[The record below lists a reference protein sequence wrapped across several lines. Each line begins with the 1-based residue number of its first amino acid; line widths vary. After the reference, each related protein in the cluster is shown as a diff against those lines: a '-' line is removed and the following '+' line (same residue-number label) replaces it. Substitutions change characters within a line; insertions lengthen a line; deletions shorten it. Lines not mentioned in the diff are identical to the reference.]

1 MTDPVNKL
9 ISIFSD
15 FPGIGPKQARRFV
28 YYLLTRSSG
37 YIDEMQKLITELKKE
52 IAVCPE
58 CFRYFPKTN
67 PKNNLCNICSDQD
80 RNEKSLMIVSR
91 DVDFENIEKSK
102 SFDGKYFILGG
113 SIPVLDKNPEER
125 VRIKEMLSK
134 VERTSK
140 LGLKEV
146 ILGLDAN
153 TEGEY
158 TEQYI
163 KEKLSPLASKYT
175 LKISV
180 LGRGLSTGTEL
191 EYSDSDTIK
200 NALKNR
206 Q

>member
-1 MTDPVNKL
+1 MDPVNKL
-9 ISIFSD
+9 IKIFSD

-28 YYLLTRSSG
+28 YYLLTRQNG
-37 YIDEMQKLITELKKE
+37 YIDELNRLMFELKKE
-52 IAVCPE
+52 ISVCPE
-58 CFRYFPKTN
+58 CFRFFPKTN
-67 PKNNLCNICSDQD
+67 IKNPLCPICGDGSRD
-80 RNEKSLMIVSR
+80 EKSLMIVSR

-102 SFDGKYFILGG
+102 SFTGKYFILGG

-134 VERTSK
+134 VERATK
-140 LGLKEV
+140 IGLKEV

-163 KEKLSPLASKYT
+163 REKLSPLAQKYG

-191 EYSDSDTIK
+191 EYSDSDTIT

-206 Q
+206 N

>member
-1 MTDPVNKL
+1 MDPVNKL
-9 ISIFSD
+9 IKIFSD

-28 YYLLTRSSG
+28 YYLLTRQNG
-37 YIDEMQKLITELKKE
+37 YIDELNKLMSELKKE

-58 CFRYFPKTN
+58 CFRFFPKINLKN
-67 PKNNLCNICSDQD
+67 PLCNICSDQD
-80 RNEKSLMIVSR
+80 RDQKSLMIVSR

-102 SFDGKYFILGG
+102 SFEGRYFILGG

-125 VRIKEMLSK
+125 VRIREMITSIEKRSK
-134 VERTSK
+134 I
-140 LGLKEV
+140 GLQEV

-163 KEKLSPLASKYT
+163 REKLSPLASKYG

-206 Q
+206 N